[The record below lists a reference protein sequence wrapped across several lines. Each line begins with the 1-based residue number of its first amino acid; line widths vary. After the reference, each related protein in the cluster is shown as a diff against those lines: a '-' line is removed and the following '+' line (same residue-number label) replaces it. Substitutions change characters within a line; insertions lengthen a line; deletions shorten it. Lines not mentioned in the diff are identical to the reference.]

1 MFLHNFNLSKD
12 SFPNCTLGNLYY
24 YNGAKKSFNVVS
36 NEFIFFYLDAVVRT
50 FENANRKEIKKIIM
64 NKLRNAPGLL
74 RKKQK
79 DRSAVAEAVV
89 PNMEENQMDGEEEED
104 AEPAVDDDDKDN
116 DDGDGDSDDESTDND
131 C

>member
-1 MFLHNFNLSKD
+1 
-12 SFPNCTLGNLYY
+12 
-24 YNGAKKSFNVVS
+24 
-36 NEFIFFYLDAVVRT
+36 
-50 FENANRKEIKKIIM
+50 M
-64 NKLRNAPGLL
+64 NNLRNAPGLL